1 MLLHG
6 RLGRGAS
13 TLSPVAETS
22 TDVTGFT
29 GTGGRIRITCVPVGE
44 EKAIG
49 NLDSERKQRAEDPRE
64 AKYTGTRRLD
74 ETAPI
79 RDVVGI
85 HKPRSAP

>member
-6 RLGRGAS
+6 RLGRVAS

-29 GTGGRIRITCVPVGE
+29 GTGGIRITCVPVGE

-49 NLDSERKQRAEDPRE
+49 NLDSERKQRAKDPRE
-64 AKYTGTRRLD
+64 AKYTSTRRLD